1 MAIDFQ
7 QVYTKIKE
15 IGATAQ
21 QRKKTLAERRIRAR
35 LLMNNYAELLDA
47 LRDKV
52 EAAKAEDP
60 ALRCAVPLNEPLD
73 THHPAPP
80 PPLNV
85 VLIAAD
91 GSQINPDRHGAVQ
104 FGLINVGA
112 LVLRQNSGQAPQI
125 FTDSQL
131 LFDEDL
137 FTRSGSPLTDGMVA
151 LRRDLQER
159 SKLEELAAQCGSDI
173 PVVTFTDGPIELWG
187 SASGEDATAYAE
199 SLEKYIGVL
208 SRLQTLQVVTAGYV
222 DKPSADLVVRL
233 LELIEAPLG
242 EPGFK
247 LRDHHPLRGVADR
260 WLFGERGNPLLKPGE
275 RSAVFKIQTKNE
287 KSYSGV
293 LSIHFFYLNAGSEGL
308 PWPVRVEIPRWVA
321 DDPQKLDLLH
331 AVLVH
336 QCRMMGSKP
345 YPYLLHRAH
354 ETAVVSFEERNQVEQ
369 LLTMELRRAGE
380 ETDDGSNKQAA
391 KDLPG
396 RTSYGR

>member
-15 IGATAQ
+15 IGAAAQ
-21 QRKKTLAERRIRAR
+21 LRKKTLAERRIRAR
-35 LLMNNYAELLDA
+35 MLLETYADQLDEL
-47 LRDKV
+47 RNKV
-52 EAAKAEDP
+52 ETAKAEDP

-73 THHPAPP
+73 THHPAPAL
-80 PPLNV
+80 PLNV

-112 LVLRQNSGQAPQI
+112 LVMRQNSGLAPQVL
-125 FTDSQL
+125 TDSQL
-131 LFDEDL
+131 LFDEEL
-137 FTRSGSPLTDGMVA
+137 FTSSGSPLTDGMVA

-159 SKLEELAAQCGSDI
+159 SKLADLAALVEENA

-187 SASGEDATAYAE
+187 SASGEDSAAYAD
-199 SLEKYIGVL
+199 SLVKYQSVL
-208 SRLQTLQVVTAGYV
+208 SRLCERGVVTAGYV
-222 DKPSADLVVRL
+222 DKPTADLVVRL
-233 LELIEAPLG
+233 LELVDAPLG

-247 LRDHHPLRGVADR
+247 LREHHPLRGVSDR
-260 WLFGERGNPLLKPGE
+260 WLFGEKKNSLLRSGE

-287 KSYSGV
+287 TNYSGA
-293 LSIHFFYLNAGSEGL
+293 LALHFFYLNAGTEGR

-321 DDPQKLDLLH
+321 EDPQKLDLLH
-331 AVLVH
+331 AVLVN

-354 ETAVVSFEERNQVEQ
+354 ETAVVSFEEKNQIEQ
-369 LLTMELRRAGE
+369 MLMMELRRAGE
-380 ETDDGSNKQAA
+380 EPDDRSNKQSA

-396 RTSYGR
+396 RSSYRG